1 MYVYVHV
8 LSVSVL
14 CMYMYISVRV
24 LCMCMYKEIH
34 VQIHVYG
41 TLAYVKVG
49 RKAQTNN
56 THKAMNI
63 HVHVD
68 Y

>member
-1 MYVYVHV
+1 
-8 LSVSVL
+8 
-14 CMYMYISVRV
+14 MYMY
-24 LCMCMYKEIH
+24 MYKEIH

-49 RKAQTNN
+49 RKAQINN

-63 HVHVD
+63 HVHVHVHVC